1 LTIQPTGYFW
11 VSTKVLTPYGYS
23 NPYHI
28 GDPITFEFQVTN
40 KGSNTIKH
48 WEMVVKLY
56 NDETGEYLMTYRN
69 ERYENIEHGGG
80 KKTVYCGTYTPQTD
94 DDLYFNWEF
103 AAWRPDGVREV
114 CTSGSHY
121 WLRIIPQ
128 EDNTPPVARFTYTP
142 ANPKVNQPVSLDA
155 SNSYDPDG
163 SITRYYWDTNGDGT
177 YDISSSSPSATVYY
191 LKTGTYTI
199 TLKVKDNDGAIDT
212 TSKTITVE
220 KEEQNKKPV
229 PIFTYTP
236 QNPQVGETI
245 YFDASD
251 SYDPDGSI
259 TDYYWDW
266 DGDGGF
272 EGYGKT
278 PTHTFTEPGTYG
290 VTLLVYDNE
299 NEGNWTR
306 QYITVEGEEQ
316 PPTIT
321 ISISTWVVIATTTAS
336 IGLLIAISR
345 WLL

>member
-1 LTIQPTGYFW
+1 MAIQPTGYFW
-11 VSTKVLTPYGYS
+11 VSVNVVTPYGYS

-28 GDPITFEFQVTN
+28 GDPISFEFQVTN

-48 WEMVVKLY
+48 WEMVVELY
-56 NDETGEYLMTYRN
+56 YDETGEYLMTYRN
-69 ERYENIEHGGG
+69 ERYENIEHGE

-114 CTSGSHY
+114 CTSGSNY

-128 EDNTPPVARFTYTP
+128 EGNTPPVARFTYTP
-142 ANPKVNQPVSLDA
+142 ANPKVNQPV
-155 SNSYDPDG
+155 
-163 SITRYYWDTNGDGT
+163 
-177 YDISSSSPSATVYY
+177 Y
-191 LKTGTYTI
+191 L
-199 TLKVKDNDGAIDT
+199 
-212 TSKTITVE
+212 
-220 KEEQNKKPV
+220 
-229 PIFTYTP
+229 
-236 QNPQVGETI
+236 
-245 YFDASD
+245 DASD
-251 SYDPDGSI
+251 SYDPDGYI

-306 QYITVEGEEQ
+306 QYITVEEGEQ